1 MYRKAVWETSIYV
14 VERETGRF
22 HVAIAIEFW
31 DHVVAFLSLDNV
43 FQPEWAFGV
52 GYLPATQEFQFLD
65 PPPSIFANFTTFLE
79 CVAHWVEEQSSST
92 HSGLACKAVH
102 GANRVW
108 LGVGV
113 YTVAELF
120 FMAGMMSYLL
130 PFVKASLHPQ
140 KHNVWHSRIGFTFME
155 TFIGPALEGPLAGKV
170 CNMGALVF
178 GSQTWAALGGA
189 VNGNLDP
196 LTQYFASFIRQ

>member
-1 MYRKAVWETSIYV
+1 MLTVCFLLQLSYLMHTSIQMYRKAVWETSIYV
-14 VERETGRF
+14 VEREVRQGCIKLNSLGAHSPFQTGRF

-43 FQPEWAFGV
+43 FQVSITLYPCTGVCWLLFSKPEWAFGV
-52 GYLPATQEFQFLD
+52 GYLPATQEFRFLD

-102 GANRVW
+102 GANHVW

-120 FMAGMMSYLL
+120 FMAGKYCD
-130 PFVKASLHPQ
+130 P
-140 KHNVWHSRIGFTFME
+140 
-155 TFIGPALEGPLAGKV
+155 
-170 CNMGALVF
+170 
-178 GSQTWAALGGA
+178 
-189 VNGNLDP
+189 VNGPCTGIFLM
-196 LTQYFASFIRQ
+196 LLMTGLSHSL

>member
-1 MYRKAVWETSIYV
+1 M
-14 VERETGRF
+14 
-22 HVAIAIEFW
+22 
-31 DHVVAFLSLDNV
+31 
-43 FQPEWAFGV
+43 
-52 GYLPATQEFQFLD
+52 GYLPATQEFWFLD

-120 FMAGMMSYLL
+120 FMAGKYCD
-130 PFVKASLHPQ
+130 P
-140 KHNVWHSRIGFTFME
+140 
-155 TFIGPALEGPLAGKV
+155 
-170 CNMGALVF
+170 
-178 GSQTWAALGGA
+178 
-189 VNGNLDP
+189 VNGPCTGIFLMLLMTGLSPFLIEAEVFDNP
-196 LTQYFASFIRQ
+196 LRMARLCVAFFVFASHAHINIW